1 MKSAVK
7 SDPIERPG
15 HESRSFLPGLSVI
28 AICALGIALSLHG
41 GIVRSH
47 TVSFSLADDPT
58 WPLVLLLRLALLDLS
73 AWIGGWTIVGLLG
86 GLVGHDRTVTV
97 AMRVTPEF
105 VSRAIRRSLALGMA
119 GTLLFN
125 NSAVASP
132 SDPSTEPSVDVA
144 ERAYSG
150 DVTNGQRW
158 PAAAPNEQ
166 VVWDQNVPDLRVV
179 AGPAR
184 PSTTNPARGPATSGP
199 SLGVSSVPQSTLQ
212 VPPAGNG
219 VIRDQRP
226 SSTVTQARPTT
237 TILRDP
243 SRTEHAVPSRPPKRY
258 VVAAG
263 DHFWS
268 IAERTVLA
276 VLPDAEEQV
285 IRDYWL
291 KLIQRNRTLLLDPNN
306 SDLLLV
312 GTNLVLPELGLDPPH
327 GLDPTD
333 SHVRHLIEPS
343 DSHVRH
349 SIEPPVK

>member
-7 SDPIERPG
+7 SGPIERPG
-15 HESRSFLPGLSVI
+15 HESRTFVPGFFVI
-28 AICALGIALSLHG
+28 ALCALGIALSLHG

-47 TVSFSLADDPT
+47 TVSFSLAEDPT

-105 VSRAIRRSLALGMA
+105 VSWTIRRSLALGMA

-125 NSAVASP
+125 NSAVASL
-132 SDPSTEPSVDVA
+132 SDPSSEPNDYVA

-158 PAAAPNEQ
+158 PAAGPNEL
-166 VVWDQNVPDLRVV
+166 VVQDHDVPDLRVV

-184 PSTTNPARGPATSGP
+184 PSTSNPAQGPVTSGP
-199 SLGVSSVPQSTLQ
+199 TRGVSSVPQSTLH
-212 VPPAGNG
+212 VTPA
-219 VIRDQRP
+219 DPRP

-237 TILRDP
+237 TIVTDR
-243 SRTEHAVPSRPPKRY
+243 SRTEPAVPSRPPQRY

-276 VLPDAEEQV
+276 VLPNADEQV

-312 GTNLVLPELGLDPPH
+312 GTNLVLPEHGLDPPH

-349 SIEPPVK
+349 